1 MNAFLIASFF
11 LMNSGSS
18 SLIRRNI
25 MVNDDSDTDD
35 VYNDYL
41 IAEDMDDFVFDD
53 DSRNDFFDFI
63 YWVNKFKKSYFT
75 KQEAGDR
82 FHIFR
87 QNLRNI
93 MMHNMD
99 FNQNFTMGLNHF
111 SDLTADEF
119 KEMYVSG
126 FYNNDNANTNAAV
139 VRDTVGSYGCK
150 TYTYSGSTT
159 SLPDAVDWRS
169 SAVTSVKDQGQCG
182 SCWTFSST
190 GASEGAW
197 AIATGQLIDLSE
209 QQLVDCATGV
219 AYGSHGCNGGQM
231 EGADKYL
238 IANGQC
244 SLASYPYTSGTTM
257 TEGTCNRCSAIAHFT
272 SCADVKPNDQV
283 SLKAAVFKQ
292 PVSVAIEAD
301 TRYFQSY
308 SGGIL
313 DAATCGT
320 TLDHGVLVV
329 GYGVDNGKK
338 YWNVKNS
345 WSSSWGEKGYV
356 RILRSD
362 STNDAGIC
370 GIAMDPSYI
379 TV

>member
-1 MNAFLIASFF
+1 MNTFLFASLF
-11 LMNSGSS
+11 LLGSDS
-18 SLIRRNI
+18 SASASLVRKNLV
-25 MVNDDSDTDD
+25 VNDDSETDD
-35 VYNDYL
+35 IYNDYT

-53 DSRNDFFDFI
+53 DSRNDFFDFL
-63 YWVNKFKKSYFT
+63 YWVNKFKKSYVS

-87 QNLRNI
+87 DNLRNI

-126 FYNNDNANTNAAV
+126 FYTNDNANTNTNAV
-139 VRDTVGSYGCK
+139 NSVVGSYGCK

-159 SLPDAVDWRS
+159 VLPDAVDWRS

-219 AYGSHGCNGGQM
+219 TYGSHGCNGGQM

-244 SLASYPYTSGTTM
+244 SLAAYPYTM
-257 TEGTCNRCSAIAHFT
+257 TEGTCKKCSAIAHFT

-283 SLKAAVFKQ
+283 SLKAAVSKQ

-356 RILRSD
+356 RILRSE

>member
-1 MNAFLIASFF
+1 MNTFFIASLF
-11 LMNSGSS
+11 LLGSVSS
-18 SLIRRNI
+18 SLLRRNI

-35 VYNDYL
+35 IYNDYM

-53 DSRNDFFDFI
+53 DSRNDFFSFLH
-63 YWVNKFKKSYFT
+63 WMNEFKKEYSTRRETGF
-75 KQEAGDR
+75 R
-82 FHIFR
+82 FNIFR
-87 QNLRNI
+87 DNLMDIVR
-93 MMHNMD
+93 HNMD
-99 FNQNFTMGLNHF
+99 INQNFTMGLNHF

-119 KEMYVSG
+119 KKMYVSG
-126 FYNNDNANTNAAV
+126 FYNNDNVNTVNSV
-139 VRDTVGSYGCK
+139 VNGIVGSYGCRS
-150 TYTYSGSTT
+150 YTYSGSTT
-159 SLPDAVDWRS
+159 LLPDAVDWRN

-197 AIATGQLIDLSE
+197 AISTGQLIDLSE

-244 SLASYPYTSGTTM
+244 SLAEYPYTSGTTM
-257 TEGTCNRCSAIAHFT
+257 TEGTCKKCSAIAHFS
-272 SCADVKPNDQV
+272 SCSDVKPNDQV

-370 GIAMDPSYI
+370 GIAMDPSFI
-379 TV
+379 NV

>member
-1 MNAFLIASFF
+1 
-11 LMNSGSS
+11 
-18 SLIRRNI
+18 
-25 MVNDDSDTDD
+25 
-35 VYNDYL
+35 
-41 IAEDMDDFVFDD
+41 
-53 DSRNDFFDFI
+53 
-63 YWVNKFKKSYFT
+63 
-75 KQEAGDR
+75 
-82 FHIFR
+82 
-87 QNLRNI
+87 
-93 MMHNMD
+93 MD

-126 FYNNDNANTNAAV
+126 FYTNDNANTKTNAAV
-139 VRDTVGSYGCK
+139 SGMVGSYGCK

-219 AYGSHGCNGGQM
+219 TYGSHGCNGGQM

-257 TEGTCNRCSAIAHFT
+257 TEGTCKKCSAIARFT

-329 GYGVDNGKK
+329 GYGIDNGKK

>member
-1 MNAFLIASFF
+1 MNTFLVASLF
-11 LMNSGSS
+11 LLISGSS
-18 SLIRRNI
+18 ASASASLVRRNL
-25 MVNDDSDTDD
+25 VVSDDYETDD
-35 VYNDYL
+35 IYNDYL

-53 DSRNDFFDFI
+53 DSRNDFFDFL
-63 YWVNKFKKSYFT
+63 YWVNKFKKSYGS

-87 QNLRNI
+87 DNLRNI
-93 MMHNMD
+93 LMHNMD
-99 FNQNFTMGLNHF
+99 FNKNFTLGLNHF
-111 SDLTADEF
+111 SDLTAEEF

-126 FYNNDNANTNAAV
+126 FYTNDNANTNAAV
-139 VRDTVGSYGCK
+139 NSVVGSYGCK

-197 AIATGQLIDLSE
+197 AISTGQLIDLSE

-219 AYGSHGCNGGQM
+219 TYGSHGCNGGQM

-244 SLASYPYTSGTTM
+244 SLASYPYTM
-257 TEGTCNRCSAIAHFT
+257 TEGTCKKCSAIAHFT

-329 GYGVDNGKK
+329 GYGIDNGKK